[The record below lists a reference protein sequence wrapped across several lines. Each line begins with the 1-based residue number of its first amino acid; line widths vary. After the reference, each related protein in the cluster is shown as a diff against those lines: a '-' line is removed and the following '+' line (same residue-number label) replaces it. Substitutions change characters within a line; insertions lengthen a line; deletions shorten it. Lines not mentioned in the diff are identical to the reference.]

1 MGVEATQMNTLN
13 NYQKMADMDEKKL
26 AEWKQALAK
35 SGITYETDE
44 EYDEALKNL
53 AGFFDVLIQIDLEQK
68 RQSEGLSDTKLR
80 Q

>member
-1 MGVEATQMNTLN
+1 MNTLDD
-13 NYQKMADMDEKKL
+13 YQKMTDMDANKL
-26 AEWKQALAK
+26 AEWKEALAK

-44 EYDEALKNL
+44 EYEEALKNL

-68 RQSEGLSDTKLR
+68 RQSEGLPATKLP

>member
-1 MGVEATQMNTLN
+1 MNTLN
-13 NYQKMADMDEKKL
+13 NYQKMADKDEKKL

-35 SGITYETDE
+35 SGITYDADE
-44 EYDEALKNL
+44 EYEEALKNL